1 MRTVA
6 RETLFKLVY
15 AAQFSDGLDDN
26 LKTSLF
32 KSAELTADDVDYCER
47 VLAVLDGKR
56 GELIKILDENSISFP
71 EKRIFPSDRA
81 ILLIGLAE
89 ILYMDDVPVKV
100 SLNEAA
106 NIASK
111 YSSAKSA
118 TFITGILSA
127 VAGGKAGDGNV

>member
-1 MRTVA
+1 MRTIA
-6 RETLFKLVY
+6 RETLFKYVY
-15 AAQFSDGLDDN
+15 ASQFSESKDED

-32 KSAELTADDVDYCER
+32 RSAELTADDVDYCGR
-47 VLAVLDGKR
+47 VLAVLDGHEDEFK
-56 GELIKILDENSISFP
+56 KILDENSISFP

-127 VAGGKAGDGNV
+127 VAGGKGGNNV

>member
-6 RETLFKLVY
+6 RETLFKFIY
-15 AAQFSDGLDDN
+15 SSQFSEEYDQA
-26 LKTSLF
+26 LKTALY
-32 KSAELTADDVDYCER
+32 KSAELTADDISYCDR
-47 VLAVLDGKR
+47 VL
-56 GELIKILDENSISFP
+56 ELIVLHKQELLKILDEHSVAFP
-71 EKRIFPSDRA
+71 EKRIFPSDKS

-89 ILYMDDVPVKV
+89 ILYCEDIPVKV

-111 YSSAKSA
+111 YSSEKSA

-127 VAGGKAGDGNV
+127 VAEGKNV